1 MGGLVSNLFAFDWG
15 GWSRDNPWLIAA
27 RVLILVLPILMLVPG
42 LIWWERR
49 LLSWMQDR
57 IGPNRVATLTIG
69 KDAKWA
75 PGFLRGRK
83 VSLFG
88 LLQPIADGVKL
99 FFKEDMTPAA
109 VDKAIYFMAPGIALF
124 PAFALGA
131 TMPWGPTY
139 HSGWISLYTP
149 VADVPIGVL
158 YVLAI
163 SSLGVYGIVLGG
175 YSSNNKYS
183 LLGGLRSS
191 AQLIS
196 YELSMGVALA
206 SVVLASSSLTMTD
219 MVAKQW
225 DSLWGTGLPIQ
236 NWFIF
241 TPYGFL
247 AAIIF
252 GICMIAETNRAPFDL
267 PEAENELIAGY
278 HTEYSS
284 MKFAVYFMGEYAAM
298 FIFSGIF
305 ADVFLGGSGT
315 LIRWD
320 ALANG
325 STSGFFH
332 FMDTISYNFAPL
344 WFISKIAFGISVYI
358 WLRATLPRLRYDQ
371 LMNLGW
377 KSLLPLAAAN
387 FIGVAAWLYIKSVY
401 GGSTGTFISIV
412 TMFVILAAIFT
423 VYGAITRKSNAKE
436 FAKRTVQMV
445 DPSPKRTVELT
456 DGVAG

>member
-1 MGGLVSNLFAFDWG
+1 MAGLLTTFLADAST
-15 GWSRDNPWLIAA
+15 RDNPIF
-27 RVLILVLPILMLVPG
+27 LILRILILIVPILMLVPG

-57 IGPNRVATLTIG
+57 IGPNRVATLTIP

-75 PGFLRGRK
+75 PPFLRGTKR
-83 VSLFG
+83 SFWG

-99 FFKEDMTPAA
+99 FLKEDMTPAA
-109 VDKAIYFMAPGIALF
+109 VDKAIYFLAPGIALF

-139 HSGWISLYTP
+139 HEGLISLLTP

-158 YVLAI
+158 FVLAI

-175 YSSNNKYS
+175 YASNNKYS

-206 SVVLASSSLTMTD
+206 CIVLASSSLTMTD
-219 MVAKQW
+219 MVYKQ
-225 DSLWGTGLPIQ
+225 SLGLWGSNLPIQ

-247 AAIIF
+247 SAVIF

-298 FIFSGIF
+298 FVFSGIF

-315 LIRWD
+315 LVRWD
-320 ALANG
+320 ALNAANPNA
-325 STSGFFH
+325 FYH
-332 FMDTISYNFAPL
+332 AMDWLSYNFAPA
-344 WFISKIAFGISVYI
+344 WFIGKIALGISIYI

-377 KSLLPLAAAN
+377 KSLLPLATAN
-387 FIGVAAWLYIKSVY
+387 FIGVATWLYISNAY
-401 GGSTGTFISIV
+401 GQQYGLAVSIV
-412 TMFVILAAIFT
+412 AMFVILAVIFAIYWIFT
-423 VYGAITRKSNAKE
+423 RRAEARE
-436 FAKRTVQMV
+436 FESRSVRMV
-445 DPSPKRTVELT
+445 DPSPSRTVELT
-456 DGVAG
+456 DGSAAG

>member
-1 MGGLVSNLFAFDWG
+1 MAGLVTNLYAFEWT
-15 GWSRDNPWLIAA
+15 RDDPVLIGA
-27 RVLILVLPILMLVPG
+27 RVLILILPILMLVPG
-42 LIWWERR
+42 LIWYERR

-57 IGPNRVATLTIG
+57 IGPNRVATVTWSKTHKLV
-69 KDAKWA
+69 
-75 PGFLRGRK
+75 PGFLRGK
-83 VSLFG
+83 KWKFWG

-99 FFKEDMTPAA
+99 FFKEDMTPMA
-109 VDKAIYFMAPGIALF
+109 VDRAIYLMAPAIALF

-139 HSGWISLYTP
+139 REGWVSLFTP

-175 YSSNNKYS
+175 YASNNKYS

-196 YELSMGVALA
+196 YELSMGIALA
-206 SVVLASSSLTMTD
+206 CIVLASGSLTMTD
-219 MVAKQW
+219 MVYQQ
-225 DSLWGTGLPIQ
+225 SLGFWGFEGAWIE

-267 PEAENELIAGY
+267 PEAENEIIAGY

-284 MKFAVYFMGEYAAM
+284 MKFAVFFMGEYAAM

-305 ADVFLGGSGT
+305 ANVFLGGSST
-315 LIRWD
+315 LFRWNM
-320 ALANG
+320 LAG
-325 STSGFFH
+325 DSTGGFFRT
-332 FMDTISYNFAPL
+332 MDWLSYNLAPV
-344 WFISKIAFGISVYI
+344 WFIAKIAFGISVYI

-377 KSLLPLAAAN
+377 KSLLPLATAN
-387 FIGVAAWLYIKSVY
+387 FIGVAAWIYIKSIY
-401 GGSTGTFISIV
+401 GEQIGLYAMAVVMLALLVSI
-412 TMFVILAAIFT
+412 FVIFWFF
-423 VYGAITRKSNAKE
+423 TRKSNARD
-436 FAKRTVQMV
+436 FATRTIDMV
-445 DPSPKRTVELT
+445 DPSPKKAAELT
-456 DGVAG
+456 EGVAG